1 MRFKKFE
8 YQSHTADVE
17 FLAYGRSF
25 EKVLGNSILAMAN
38 TIANTRRIN
47 ADARKWDSIK
57 VYHIKLTERSE
68 KGSYLDLLWYVLQDA
83 LSIADYRGLFI
94 FRVSSIEMHNGKTK
108 DNVRVELDA
117 VKKQDKYSYIEVKG
131 VSKYNMS
138 LKFADGVY
146 KADIVID
153 V

>member
-17 FLAYGRSF
+17 FLAYGKNF
-25 EKVLGNSILAMAN
+25 EKVIENSILAMAN
-38 TIANTRRIN
+38 TIANIKRIN
-47 ADARKWDSIK
+47 RDVKAHKIKK
-57 VYHIKLTERSE
+57 VYRIKFAE
-68 KGSYLDLLWYVLQDA
+68 KSDKDSYLDLLWYVLQDA

-94 FRVSSIEMHNGKTK
+94 FKVSLIKVQKGKNRDSI
-108 DNVRVELDA
+108 RVELDA

-138 LKFADGVY
+138 LKFEGNIY